1 MTKIA
6 ENVKRFIII
15 YSYFIKKF
23 LVSLDINVNISYNS
37 KR

>member
-15 YSYFIKKF
+15 YSYIKKF